1 MSDERTPGAEVADG
15 APAGAGYA
23 DAQPAGPAYTAE
35 QIAFLN
41 AVFDAA
47 RAGDTAKVADLVD
60 RGVPVDLTD
69 ATGDTLLILAA
80 HHDHGDLVRAL
91 LDRGADTTRT
101 NDRDQ
106 TALVAAV
113 FRGAGPIVEHLLAA
127 GADPELGSPNAHAVA
142 DHFALSEMTE
152 LLERE
157 V

>member
-1 MSDERTPGAEVADG
+1 MTDDEQA
-15 APAGAGYA
+15 AGTAYTDVQPTGTAYT
-23 DAQPAGPAYTAE
+23 DAQ
-35 QIAFLN
+35 IALVH

-47 RAGDTAKVADLVD
+47 RTGDTATVASYVD
-60 RGVPVDLTD
+60 RGGPVDLTD
-69 ATGDTLLILAA
+69 DTGDTLLILAA
-80 HHDHGDLVRAL
+80 HHEHGDLVRAL
-91 LDRGADTTRT
+91 LDRGADTTRV

-113 FRGAGPIVEHLLAA
+113 LHGAGPIVEHLLAA

-142 DHFALSEMTE
+142 DWFTLPEMTE